1 MKYKTNWI
9 WEGNDKVNECA
20 VKEAR
25 RILGNKKKVI
35 INQVINQKIEGHT
48 AHVHANNRCRT
59 SLF

>member
-25 RILGNKKKVI
+25 RILGNKKKSNNCIVVI
-35 INQVINQKIEGHT
+35 CLIFKWQIEQ
-48 AHVHANNRCRT
+48 NNGNFNKC
-59 SLF
+59 SK